1 MKICRLR
8 FLTYSVQRYFEF
20 FFKCNGIL
28 DLLRVGQYW
37 QRPFWYPKRP
47 LNQFKPAV
55 QQSREQALR
64 AYCPNIHTVIVS
76 TFLQLFTSVDLSC
89 WADFWLTSL
98 LDHLF
103 WLRPGIQACF
113 SKLAI
118 ADAAHPSSRASF
130 ATAADA
136 AISSS
141 DKSGLAPTDDR
152 KKENW
157 YNRRCWRIGK
167 LARSYVWQRS

>member
-1 MKICRLR
+1 M
-8 FLTYSVQRYFEF
+8 Q
-20 FFKCNGIL
+20 
-28 DLLRVGQYW
+28 
-37 QRPFWYPKRP
+37 PKWP
-47 LNQFKPAV
+47 MNQFKPAV
-55 QQSREQALR
+55 QQSSEQVLKDD
-64 AYCPNIHTVIVS
+64 CPNIHTMIVS

-118 ADAAHPSSRASF
+118 ADATHPSSRTSF
-130 ATAADA
+130 WRRAA

-157 YNRRCWRIGK
+157 YNRRCWRVGK
-167 LARSYVWQRS
+167 LARSYVWQRSLRSVNLESKFWSFHCISALAL